1 MSRKPSLIKADLK
14 RRMPKHHF
22 FRSILQQRKTKK
34 HRAQVGAVEDEAPSG
49 RIVRV
54 LVIILLL
61 HILFIGGVCLQG
73 HLTKTSPGVVQP
85 RGMSLPPQGQLAAA
99 VPTVK
104 SDPAAAPSAPAAPER
119 AADIHITDASTI
131 APPTPSPA
139 DAGKPAAAPSP
150 APAGTTGTVR
160 AGSAVHLV
168 RSGET
173 WPSIAAA
180 NGCSVAD
187 LKAVNPQ
194 MAGMA
199 QPMSGER
206 LAIPAKPGETVA
218 VAAEAEETGDAE
230 FYVLQK
236 NETLSKVARMHKTSV
251 AKLMSLNKL
260 TEKDV
265 RRLRPGVK
273 LQVSGEVPVI
283 ETAAPAEPA
292 RAVVPPPARTETIV
306 PVTSAPATAVPAPA
320 APPAPAANGIHVLKK
335 GETIA
340 AVARQHGMSLSQI
353 MALNKLTDK
362 KARRLQPGAK
372 IKIAK

>member
-1 MSRKPSLIKADLK
+1 MTRKPSQFKSGVK
-14 RRMPKHHF
+14 RSMPKNHF
-22 FRSILQQRKTKK
+22 FRSILQQRKTKR
-34 HRAQVGAVEDEAPSG
+34 HRAHVGAMEDEAPSG

-85 RGMSLPPQGQLAAA
+85 RGMSLPPPTQRAGAIPTVESAA
-99 VPTVK
+99 VATPAPT
-104 SDPAAAPSAPAAPER
+104 AAPR
-119 AADIHITDASTI
+119 ADEIHITDVSTI
-131 APPTPSPA
+131 APAPGAPRQSAAQGVET
-139 DAGKPAAAPSP
+139 GK
-150 APAGTTGTVR
+150 VR

-173 WPSIAAA
+173 WKSIAAA
-180 NGCSVAD
+180 NACSEAD

-206 LAIPAKPGETVA
+206 LSIPAKPGETVA
-218 VAAEAEETGDAE
+218 IAAEAEDDTDAA

-236 NETLSKVARMHKTSV
+236 NETLSKVAREHKTTV
-251 AKLMSLNKL
+251 AKLMALNRL
-260 TEKDV
+260 TDKDV
-265 RRLRPGVK
+265 RRLRPGTR
-273 LQVSGEVPVI
+273 LQVSGDAP
-283 ETAAPAEPA
+283 AAAPPTTPAEPDRVA
-292 RAVVPPPARTETIV
+292 DVAPARTETIV
-306 PVTSAPATAVPAPA
+306 PIASPTPASPAPA
-320 APPAPAANGIHVLKK
+320 AAPSPAVANGVHILKK

-340 AVARQHGMSLSQI
+340 AVARRYNMSLSQI
-353 MALNKLTDK
+353 MAMNKLTDK
-362 KARRLQPGAK
+362 SARRLQPGAK

>member
-1 MSRKPSLIKADLK
+1 MSRKPSLIKSGVK
-14 RRMPKHHF
+14 RSMPKHHF

-34 HRAQVGAVEDEAPSG
+34 HRAQVGAMEDEAPSS

-85 RGMSLPPQGQLAAA
+85 HGMSLPPQGQLAAA
-99 VPTVK
+99 VPTVE
-104 SDPAAAPSAPAAPER
+104 SSPAAAPATPDAGSHAD
-119 AADIHITDASTI
+119 DIHITDASTI
-131 APPTPSPA
+131 APP
-139 DAGKPAAAPSP
+139 AAADTGKRAAPPSP
-150 APAGTTGTVR
+150 APAGEAGEVS

-173 WPSIAAA
+173 WRSIAMA
-180 NGCSVAD
+180 NGCSEAD
-187 LKAVNPQ
+187 LRAVNPQ

-206 LAIPAKPGETVA
+206 LSIPAKPGETVA
-218 VAAEAEETGDAE
+218 VSAAEVEEATDAA

-251 AKLMSLNKL
+251 TKLMSLNKL

-265 RRLRPGVK
+265 RRLRPGTK
-273 LQVSGEVPVI
+273 LQVSGDLPVVDA
-283 ETAAPAEPA
+283 TAPAESERTAEPA
-292 RAVVPPPARTETIV
+292 PARTETIV
-306 PVTSAPATAVPAPA
+306 PITSAPVSVA
-320 APPAPAANGIHVLKK
+320 PAPAANGIHVLKK

-340 AVARQHGMSLSQI
+340 AVARQHSMSLSQI

-362 KARRLQPGAK
+362 SARRLQPGAK

>member
-1 MSRKPSLIKADLK
+1 MSRKPSLIKSGVK
-14 RRMPKHHF
+14 RSMPKHHF

-34 HRAQVGAVEDEAPSG
+34 HRSQVGAMEDEAPSS

-73 HLTKTSPGVVQP
+73 HLTKTNPGVVQP

-99 VPTVK
+99 VPTVE
-104 SDPAAAPSAPAAPER
+104 SDPAATPGVPGSASR
-119 AADIHITDASTI
+119 ADAIHITDASTI
-131 APPTPSPA
+131 APPASA
-139 DAGKPAAAPSP
+139 GAGKPAVVPSP
-150 APAGTTGTVR
+150 APADAAGTVR

-173 WPSIAAA
+173 WSSIAIA
-180 NGCSVAD
+180 NGCSEAD

-218 VAAEAEETGDAE
+218 VAAEADEASDAT

-260 TEKDV
+260 TEKDA
-265 RRLRPGVK
+265 RRLRPGTK
-273 LQVSGEVPVI
+273 LQVSGELPVADSA
-283 ETAAPAEPA
+283 TSAAPERVVEPA
-292 RAVVPPPARTETIV
+292 PARTETIV
-306 PVTSAPATAVPAPA
+306 PSMSAPSAAAPAPA
-320 APPAPAANGIHVLKK
+320 ATPVPSANGIHVLKK

-362 KARRLQPGAK
+362 SARRLQPGAK